1 MLGTDAL
8 AGNGFQAQHARGLSG
23 VRCEFLAGNV
33 DKGLLP
39 GLSGRVNFVPGY
51 LHLPKPR
58 PVVLRDC
65 HIDYAGGFDEMDG
78 ETLLSRS
85 EMLRAH
91 MGSGGFAITE
101 RFHKYVLAGVIDAA
115 RPVEPETAR
124 LRAGRPGEVPHYFRP
139 AVGVARLNPEL
150 RSDEDHSPLRLNRS
164 ATRAQSPKTSG
175 GAKGKRASD
184 STVNRWRRQREPRE
198 DPGVQ
203 DAEFEQWLTGQLAS
217 LPGVLAVALGG
228 SRAQGTN
235 RPNSDWDFG
244 VYYQGQFEPQ
254 SLREKGWPG
263 EVSEVGGWG
272 GGVMNGGAWLTIDG
286 RRVDVHYRNLDQVEH
301 WCAEAQVGRF
311 EKELLLFYVAG
322 IPTYVVMG
330 ELATN
335 RVLTGDLARPGY
347 PELLATSAG
356 RRWRRDALS
365 SLGYAAAALR
375 ARRDLTVA
383 LSNAGPRA
391 RRSSSLCPGVP
402 RTMGAKRK
410 GDRGAGGPGRILAA
424 NPACG

>member
-1 MLGTDAL
+1 MCKMLSSS
-8 AGNGFQAQHARGLSG
+8 SG
-23 VRCEFLAGNV
+23 
-33 DKGLLP
+33 
-39 GLSGRVNFVPGY
+39 S
-51 LHLPKPR
+51 
-58 PVVLRDC
+58 
-65 HIDYAGGFDEMDG
+65 
-78 ETLLSRS
+78 
-85 EMLRAH
+85 
-91 MGSGGFAITE
+91 
-101 RFHKYVLAGVIDAA
+101 
-115 RPVEPETAR
+115 
-124 LRAGRPGEVPHYFRP
+124 
-139 AVGVARLNPEL
+139 
-150 RSDEDHSPLRLNRS
+150 
-164 ATRAQSPKTSG
+164 
-175 GAKGKRASD
+175 
-184 STVNRWRRQREPRE
+184 
-198 DPGVQ
+198 
-203 DAEFEQWLTGQLAS
+203 TGQLAS

-244 VYYQGQFEPQ
+244 VYYRGQFEPQ

-383 LSNAGPRA
+383 LSNAGRGLVEAAHSVLAYRGQWALNEKGIVARA
-391 RRSSSLCPGVP
+391 GLEEYARQILRAVDEESLETVIA
-402 RTMGAKRK
+402 TMLERFGET
-410 GDRGAGGPGRILAA
+410 GPQQFDRAH
-424 NPACG
+424 